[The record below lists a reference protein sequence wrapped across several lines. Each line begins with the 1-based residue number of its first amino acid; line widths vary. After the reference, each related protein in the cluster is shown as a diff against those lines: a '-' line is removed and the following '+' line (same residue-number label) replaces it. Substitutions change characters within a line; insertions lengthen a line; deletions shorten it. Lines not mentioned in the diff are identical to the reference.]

1 MSGRVVVFKF
11 GGAALASPSRV
22 RRAARRVAAWK
33 RRGASVIVV
42 TSACGRTTDRL
53 LRWTGAVSG
62 DAEPATREIDR
73 ALATGEDLSCSL
85 FAAALVAR
93 GVPAISMRGAEA
105 GIVANGP
112 FGRGV
117 VQRVVPERL
126 RDLLDRGVVP
136 VVAGFQAARADGETI
151 TLGRGGS
158 DVTAVHLGAAIGADY
173 VHLVKDVDGIFD
185 RDPHLCADARLLSRM
200 GYDELE
206 ALVLA
211 GAEIVH
217 VDAVRLARDR
227 GVRLRIYGFDSPL
240 GGDRGTIVG
249 FGGDGD
255 DADSR
260 ELLSIG
266 GQHG

>member
-1 MSGRVVVFKF
+1 
-11 GGAALASPSRV
+11 
-22 RRAARRVAAWK
+22 
-33 RRGASVIVV
+33 
-42 TSACGRTTDRL
+42 
-53 LRWTGAVSG
+53 
-62 DAEPATREIDR
+62 
-73 ALATGEDLSCSL
+73 
-85 FAAALVAR
+85 

-158 DVTAVHLGAAIGADY
+158 DVTAVHLGAAIGADS

-185 RDPHLCADARLLSRM
+185 CDPHQCADARLLSVM

-206 ALVLA
+206 GLVLA

-227 GVRLRIYGFDSPL
+227 RVRLRIYGFDSPL
-240 GGDRGTIVG
+240 RGDCGTIV
-249 FGGDGD
+249 DCD
-255 DADSR
+255 SAEDNVDSR
-260 ELLSIG
+260 ELLSVG
-266 GQHG
+266 GHHD